1 MQHWAVT
8 VWKDGEE
15 LVTIESNCLSG
26 KGDLTDDDN
35 EVIRRAGENLLGFAN
50 VCPALQQRAS
60 LPDEI
65 PF

>member
-1 MQHWAVT
+1 MDHWAVT
-8 VWKDGEE
+8 VWKDGVE

-26 KGDLTDDDN
+26 KGDLTDEDN
-35 EVIRRAGENLLGFAN
+35 AVIRNAGETLLGFAT
-50 VCPALQQRAS
+50 VCPATQQRMS